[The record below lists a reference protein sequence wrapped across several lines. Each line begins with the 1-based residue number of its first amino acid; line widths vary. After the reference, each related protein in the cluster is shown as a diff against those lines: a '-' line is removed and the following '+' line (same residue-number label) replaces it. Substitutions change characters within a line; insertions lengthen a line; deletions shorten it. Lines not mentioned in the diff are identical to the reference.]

1 MAHKLT
7 INVWSD
13 SLEER
18 SVVRSMLSI
27 LGASAEDEWQFT
39 DSPSADLLLLGS
51 SSVEPRS
58 AAGSAH
64 VVARLLNAGDPLPSG
79 NVLAVQRPLRA
90 MPFMD
95 LLNEAARR
103 LRTLPVV
110 QAFSPTIDPT
120 LLDQFQAQL
129 TLVQS
134 LRDVRASG
142 ILRPFALVGADG
154 SEIALINLARAAFSS
169 SYLMGDLL
177 VHLKTNL
184 VRLEPRTVRDW
195 EQAVIQDAPQ
205 LLDVLFWRI
214 GNSLADWNGL
224 VPWLKKNESYHMTG
238 WPDFGSIG
246 SDSVGVKLSA
256 ILVKRSL
263 TPLQLSAASG
273 VSFSQVV
280 SFLNS
285 VSLCGLLAPAPPA
298 QARVATRLA
307 PPPERLSILGR
318 LRQKLGLS

>member
-1 MAHKLT
+1 MGHKLT

-13 SLEER
+13 SQEER

-27 LGASAEDEWQFT
+27 LGASVEDEWHFT
-39 DSPSADLLLLGS
+39 DSPSADLLLLGN

-58 AAGSAH
+58 AAGGAH

-79 NVLAVQRPLRA
+79 DTLVVRRPLRA

-103 LRTLPVV
+103 LRTLPAV
-110 QAFSPTIDPT
+110 QALSMTIDPT

-129 TLVQS
+129 SLAQS
-134 LRDVRASG
+134 LHDVRASG
-142 ILRPFALVGADG
+142 ILRPFALVGTDG
-154 SEIALINLARAAFSS
+154 SEVAFMNLARAAFSS
-169 SYLMGDLL
+169 SYRMGELL
-177 VHLKTNL
+177 VHLKTNP

-205 LLDVLFWRI
+205 LLDVLCWRI

-224 VPWLKKNESYHMTG
+224 VPWLKKNENYHMTG

-246 SDSVGVKLSA
+246 ADSVGVKLSA

-263 TPLQLSAASG
+263 TPLQLSSASG

-285 VSLCGLLAPAPPA
+285 VSLCGLLASAPPA

>member
-1 MAHKLT
+1 MAQKLT

-13 SLEER
+13 SPEER

-27 LGASAEDEWQFT
+27 LGASAEDEWHFT
-39 DSPSADLLLLGS
+39 ESPSADLLLLGN

-58 AAGSAH
+58 AGGGAH
-64 VVARLLNAGDPLPSG
+64 VVARMLNAGDPLPSG
-79 NVLAVQRPLRA
+79 DTLAVQRPLRA

-110 QAFSPTIDPT
+110 QAFSPTIDPM
-120 LLDQFQAQL
+120 LLEQFQAQL

-142 ILRPFALVGADG
+142 ILRPFTLVGADG
-154 SEIALINLARAAFSS
+154 SEVALINLARAAFSS

-177 VHLKTNL
+177 VHLKTNP

>member
-1 MAHKLT
+1 MGHKLT

-13 SLEER
+13 SQEER

-27 LGASAEDEWQFT
+27 LGASVEDEWHFT
-39 DSPSADLLLLGS
+39 DSPSADLLLLGN

-58 AAGSAH
+58 AAGGAH
-64 VVARLLNAGDPLPSG
+64 VVARLLNAGDSLPSG
-79 NVLAVQRPLRA
+79 DTLVVRRPLRA

-103 LRTLPVV
+103 LRTLPAV
-110 QAFSPTIDPT
+110 QTLSMTIDPT

-129 TLVQS
+129 SLAQS
-134 LRDVRASG
+134 LHDVRASG
-142 ILRPFALVGADG
+142 ILRPFALVGTDG
-154 SEIALINLARAAFSS
+154 SEVAFMNLARAAFSS
-169 SYLMGDLL
+169 SYRMGELL
-177 VHLKTNL
+177 VHLKTNP

-205 LLDVLFWRI
+205 LLDVLCWRI

-224 VPWLKKNESYHMTG
+224 VPWLKKNENYHMTG

-246 SDSVGVKLSA
+246 ADSVGVKLSA

-263 TPLQLSAASG
+263 TPLQLSSASG

-285 VSLCGLLAPAPPA
+285 VSICGLLASAPPA

>member
-1 MAHKLT
+1 MGHKLT

-13 SLEER
+13 SQEER

-27 LGASAEDEWQFT
+27 LGASVEDEWHFT
-39 DSPSADLLLLGS
+39 DSPSADLLLLGN

-58 AAGSAH
+58 AAGGAH

-79 NVLAVQRPLRA
+79 DTLVVRRPLRA

-103 LRTLPVV
+103 LRTLPAV
-110 QAFSPTIDPT
+110 QALSMTIDPT

-129 TLVQS
+129 SLAQS
-134 LRDVRASG
+134 LHDVRASG
-142 ILRPFALVGADG
+142 ILRPFALVGTDG
-154 SEIALINLARAAFSS
+154 SEVAFMNLARAAFSS
-169 SYLMGDLL
+169 SYRMGELL
-177 VHLKTNL
+177 VHLKTNP

-205 LLDVLFWRI
+205 LLDVLCWRI

-224 VPWLKKNESYHMTG
+224 VPWLKKNENYHMTG

-246 SDSVGVKLSA
+246 ADSVGVKLSA

-263 TPLQLSAASG
+263 TPLQLSSASG

-285 VSLCGLLAPAPPA
+285 VSICGLLASAPPA